1 MKNLFKLFILITTV
15 SILLS
20 SCKSSLTKR
29 HYRNGY
35 FVQHSNKPANI
46 KSRDSKDVKQQLVSV
61 SPHTVNVIPEEKV
74 LANAEKTPF
83 INKIKFDKVSL
94 PSLSSNPANRSLTK
108 QADKVQSSHETGNI
122 ENHTAK
128 NNIGNAKTLSA
139 SGDGDGD
146 ARSFF
151 WTIILVLLIIW
162 LVLIFLGD
170 GFVVG
175 SLINLLL
182 LVALILFI
190 LWLFRVI

>member
-1 MKNLFKLFILITTV
+1 MKNLFKLFILISTV

-35 FVQHSNKPANI
+35 FVQHSSKPANI
-46 KSRDSKDVKQQLVSV
+46 KSKDSKELKQQLVSV
-61 SPHTVNVIPEEKV
+61 PLHTVNIMPEEKV

-94 PSLSSNPANRSLTK
+94 PYLTTTPASRSLTK
-108 QADKVQSSHETGNI
+108 QADKSLSSHEAANI
-122 ENHTAK
+122 ENHSVK
-128 NNIGNAKTLSA
+128 NNIENAKTLSG

-151 WTIILVLLIIW
+151 WTIILILLIIW
-162 LVLIFLGD
+162 LVLILLGD

-175 SLINLLL
+175 SLVNLLL